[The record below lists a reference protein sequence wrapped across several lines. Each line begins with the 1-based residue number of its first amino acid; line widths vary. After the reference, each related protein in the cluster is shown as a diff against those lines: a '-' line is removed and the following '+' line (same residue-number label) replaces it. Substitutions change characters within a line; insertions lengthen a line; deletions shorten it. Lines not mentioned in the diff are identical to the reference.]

1 MSEAPGETI
10 KAGCDFLRMK
20 TSITS
25 LCRGLRLRQPRVDI
39 LTAPQA
45 GILGFPDPA
54 VLAYAAEHD
63 RILLS
68 HDKRTMP
75 YHFAAFLAEGNQSP
89 GIMLVSRKVAIGQ
102 AIEALLLVWE
112 ASSHEEW
119 RNLITRLPL

>member
-1 MSEAPGETI
+1 MTEQPEEATRSRVR
-10 KAGCDFLRMK
+10 FLADENFDYV
-20 TSITS
+20 IVQ
-25 LCRGLRLRQPRVDI
+25 GLRLRQPQVDI

-54 VLAYAAEHD
+54 VLAYAAEQN
-63 RILLS
+63 RILIT

-75 YHFAAFLAEGNQSP
+75 DHFATFLAEGNQSP
-89 GIMLVSRKVAIGQ
+89 GIMLIARKVAIGQ
-102 AIEALLLVWE
+102 AIDALLLVWE

>member
-1 MSEAPGETI
+1 MSEEPGEAT
-10 KAGCDFLRMK
+10 KSRARFLADENFDYV
-20 TSITS
+20 IV
-25 LCRGLRLRQPRVDI
+25 RGLCLQQPHVDI

-54 VLAYAAEHD
+54 VLAFAAEQD

-75 YHFAAFLAEGNQSP
+75 YHFAMFLAGGNQSP
-89 GIMLVSRKVAIGQ
+89 GVMLVSRKVTIGQ

-119 RNLITRLPL
+119 RNQVTRLPL

>member
-1 MSEAPGETI
+1 MSEEPD
-10 KAGCDFLRMK
+10 KAAHSRVRFLADENVDFV
-20 TSITS
+20 IVQG
-25 LCRGLRLRQPRVDI
+25 LCPRQPQVDI

-45 GILGFPDPA
+45 GILGLPDSA
-54 VLAYAAEHD
+54 VLAFAAQQD
-63 RILLS
+63 RILIT

-75 YHFAAFLAEGNQSP
+75 DHFAAFLADGNQSP
-89 GIMLVSRKVAIGQ
+89 GMMLISRKVAFGQ

>member
-1 MSEAPGETI
+1 MSEEPGEAT
-10 KAGCDFLRMK
+10 KSRVRFLADEDFDYV
-20 TSITS
+20 IV
-25 LCRGLRLRQPRVDI
+25 RGLRLRQPQVDI

-54 VLAYAAEHD
+54 VLAFAAKQD
-63 RILLS
+63 RIVIT

-75 YHFAAFLAEGNQSP
+75 DHFATFLAEGNQSP
-89 GIMLVSRKVAIGQ
+89 GIMLISRKVAIGQ

-119 RNLITRLPL
+119 HNLITRLPL

>member
-1 MSEAPGETI
+1 MSDAPGEMI
-10 KAGCDFLRMK
+10 QSRVRFLADENFDYV
-20 TSITS
+20 IVQ
-25 LCRGLRLRQPRVDI
+25 GLRLRQPGVDI

-54 VLAYAAEHD
+54 VLAYAAQHD
-63 RILLS
+63 RILIS

-75 YHFAAFLAEGNQSP
+75 YHFAAFIAEGNQSP

>member
-1 MSEAPGETI
+1 MNDSSDELAH
-10 KAGCDFLRMK
+10 DHVRFLGDENLDYV
-20 TSITS
+20 IVQ
-25 LCRGLRLRQPRVDI
+25 GLRLRQPQIDI
-39 LTAPQA
+39 LTAVHA

-54 VLAYAAEHD
+54 VLAFAAEHD

-75 YHFAAFLAEGNQSP
+75 HHFAAFLAEGNQIP
-89 GIMLVSRKVAIGQ
+89 GVMLVSRKVTIGQ

-119 RNLITRLPL
+119 RNLVTRLPL